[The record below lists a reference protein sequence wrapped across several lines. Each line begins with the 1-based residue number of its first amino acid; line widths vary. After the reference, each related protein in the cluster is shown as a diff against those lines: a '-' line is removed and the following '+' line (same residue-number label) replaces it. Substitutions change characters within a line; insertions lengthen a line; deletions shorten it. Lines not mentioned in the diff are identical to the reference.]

1 MTAFTPAGFP
11 YEQLGQE
18 VSLSDLSDR
27 ASMLA
32 RERQAYDTLV
42 GLSPVDVFVS
52 EDLWPSLLSEA
63 EELVGMVVP
72 RDISWFNHD
81 AAAFVL
87 SCDLQLGM
95 VIMPLFTDVC
105 GGYVTTPR
113 LHWAGLGLRPRYV
126 PDFSI

>member
-1 MTAFTPAGFP
+1 MTAYTLAGFP
-11 YEQLGQE
+11 YERLDRE
-18 VSLSDLSDR
+18 VSLRDLSDR
-27 ASMLA
+27 AFMLA
-32 RERQAYDTLV
+32 RERRAYDTLV

-63 EELVGMVVP
+63 EELVGLAVP
-72 RDISWFNHD
+72 RDISWFNYD

-87 SCDLQLGM
+87 SRDLQLGM
-95 VIMPLFTDVC
+95 VIMPLFTDIC

-113 LHWAGLGLRPRYV
+113 LHWAGLGLRPRHV